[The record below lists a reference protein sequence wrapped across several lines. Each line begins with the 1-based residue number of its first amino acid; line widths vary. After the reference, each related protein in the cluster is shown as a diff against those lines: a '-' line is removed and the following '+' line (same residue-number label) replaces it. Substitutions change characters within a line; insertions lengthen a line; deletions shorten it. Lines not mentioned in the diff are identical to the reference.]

1 MLIHLPPFDRSNET
15 IVTEAQG
22 TAPGAFAARDG
33 ADLAEVVA

>member
-1 MLIHLPPFDRSNET
+1 MKRFLNARET
-15 IVTEAQG
+15 IVTEAQS